1 MTGGRGLAAVAF
13 FVVVL
18 VSVSGGQVRPTGPF
32 LYVWAGDED
41 RQDSDFLAVLD
52 VRPEPGQYGRVLAT
66 APVGEKVL
74 YPHHTE
80 QELGPSGMFF
90 ANGFAGNRT
99 FLFDLREPLKPS
111 VTTRFGNVGDLDLSF
126 AHGFFR
132 LPNGHVVTTF
142 QGHGDDNR
150 MPGGLAVLDER
161 GRPVR
166 AVTAAD
172 PAADQDTLR
181 PYGVAVVP
189 ELNRVVI
196 GLTYMDFPSWRGNTR
211 DVWND
216 RRGSQVQVRRLS
228 DLTLVKTIKLP
239 DAEAPSEPRVLSDG
253 QTVMVLTMSCRV
265 YRVAGLDSVEPSL
278 DLAYDPPESGGCG
291 FPVVV
296 GNYWL
301 QPNAT
306 TRVVSSLDVSDPT
319 RVREVSSVEFDSLQK
334 PHWLASD
341 GQRIVVAS
349 QIGGEG
355 RLWMMDIDP
364 DTGQLTIDEAFRNE
378 GSDRPGFSFGQ
389 EVWPT
394 RAHWRGTA
402 TRNSLRAV
410 TLYRVPF
417 PRW

>member
-1 MTGGRGLAAVAF
+1 MTGGRRLAAVAF

-18 VSVSGGQVRPTGPF
+18 MSVSWGQGRPTESSF

-41 RQDSDFLAVLD
+41 RQDTDFLAVLD
-52 VRPEPGQYGRVLAT
+52 IRPGPEQYGRVVAT
-66 APVGEKVL
+66 VPVGENVL

-80 QELGPSGMFF
+80 QELGPSGMLF

-126 AHGFFR
+126 LHGFFR
-132 LPNGHVVTTF
+132 LPNGHVVATF
-142 QGHGDDNR
+142 QGLGDENR
-150 MPGGLAVLDER
+150 RPGGVAVLDER

-166 AVTAAD
+166 ATTAAD
-172 PAADQDTLR
+172 PAADQGTLR

-189 ELNRVVI
+189 ELDRVVI
-196 GLTYMDFPSWRGNTR
+196 GLTYMGFPSWRGNTK
-211 DVWND
+211 DAWND
-216 RRGSQVQVRRLS
+216 RDGSQVQVRRLS

-239 DAEAPSEPRVLSDG
+239 NADRPSEPRVLSDG
-253 QTVMVLTMSCRV
+253 KTVMVLTMSCRV
-265 YRVAGLDSVEPSL
+265 YRVAGLEGDEPSL
-278 DLAYDPPESGGCG
+278 DLAYDPPTSGGCG
-291 FPVVV
+291 FPVVA

-301 QPNAT
+301 QPNAA

-319 RVREVSSVEFDSLQK
+319 NVREVSSVQFDSLQS

-341 GQRIVVAS
+341 GQRVVVAS

-364 DTGQLTIDEAFRNE
+364 DTGRLTIDEAFRNE

-389 EVWPT
+389 DVWPHGST
-394 RAHWRGTA
+394 GGALPHGT
-402 TRNSLRAV
+402 V
-410 TLYRVPF
+410 FGP
-417 PRW
+417 